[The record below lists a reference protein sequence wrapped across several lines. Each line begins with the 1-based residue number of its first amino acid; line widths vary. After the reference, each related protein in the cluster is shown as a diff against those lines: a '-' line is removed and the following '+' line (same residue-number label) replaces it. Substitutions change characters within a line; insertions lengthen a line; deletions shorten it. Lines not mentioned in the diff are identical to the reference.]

1 MVVDD
6 DEPFTFIRA
15 PQTISTTSINLGGR
29 ADDTALNGARN
40 TSPAY
45 PYTQTLSSR
54 DTAFLVD
61 QPNDLDSVGHIVGD
75 LNGDTIDD
83 VATLS
88 YDPAK
93 PFEVGLFFGKPNGYT
108 STLDF
113 TQADVRL
120 FGEVDFTGPY
130 SWTPSV
136 AINPPGLFDV
146 NGDGI
151 SELLIGD
158 PNVNGGDGR
167 AYLLLGRRTWP
178 TSINLSS
185 GADWR
190 ISPTTTLAFGG
201 AVASGG
207 DLDGDG
213 LSDVLIGAASE
224 GNAYEPV
231 YVYFGRERGVP
242 TTYSRIYGRACIIT
256 LSTTTDA
263 RHRGRGRH
271 QRRRPV
277 RLLDGDESDRVVDQR
292 SFATKNGPRPRWPA
306 SSRSRACKAIG
317 QQQRVSSVGDVNGDG
332 LRDMLIGDPLPG
344 RFARVCDVWPQAGE
358 SVSAHAAA
366 LNHGGHLVPRD
377 RRRGRLSAAG

>member
-1 MVVDD
+1 MW
-6 DEPFTFIRA
+6 R
-15 PQTISTTSINLGGR
+15 R
-29 ADDTALNGARN
+29 
-40 TSPAY
+40 
-45 PYTQTLSSR
+45 SR
-54 DTAFLVD
+54 
-61 QPNDLDSVGHIVGD
+61 
-75 LNGDTIDD
+75 
-83 VATLS
+83 

-93 PFEVGLFFGKPNGYT
+93 PIEVGIFFGKPNGYT
-108 STLDF
+108 STLDY
-113 TQADVRL
+113 TQADVRI

-130 SWTPSV
+130 SWTPGV

-158 PNVNGGDGR
+158 PNVNTGKGR

-201 AVASGG
+201 SVASGG

-224 GNAYEPV
+224 GTAYEPV

-242 TTYSRIYGRACIIT
+242 TTYSRIYGRACIIPPCT
-256 LSTTTDA
+256 AAVDA

-277 RLLDGDESDRVVDQR
+277 RLLDGDEPDRVVDQR
-292 SFATKNGPRPRWPA
+292 AIATRMADVGAIA
-306 SSRSRACKAIG
+306 SSYSIARLQGDG

-332 LRDMLIGDPLPG
+332 LRDMLIGDPLP
-344 RFARVCDVWPQAGE
+344 RRLARVRDVWPQARK
-358 SVSAHAAA
+358 SVSCRTQPLSTTAR
-366 LNHGGHLVPRD
+366 HLVQRD